1 MCKITKCVAISKAD
15 VDYITAIAEDIQN
28 KYKAQLLEIIR
39 EEMRKMD
46 GTWYG
51 DLRFVHNGT
60 IIQYVTSLD
69 ERGDYYNEMEIP
81 IDVLEMMLL
90 SNGIKVVSAEE
101 PNLDKYKDFE

>member
-1 MCKITKCVAISKAD
+1 MRKITKCVAISKAD
-15 VDYITAIAEDIQN
+15 VDYITTIAEDIQR

-39 EEMRKMD
+39 EEMFKMT

-51 DLRFVHNGT
+51 DLRFANGT

-69 ERGDYYNEMEIP
+69 ECGDYYDEMEIP
-81 IDVLEMMLL
+81 IDVLEITLL
-90 SNGIKVVSAEE
+90 THGIKVVSAEE